1 MADIS
6 KIQVGETTYDI
17 KDQAGRDA
25 FANSKIT
32 AIDST
37 SDNDHIPTAKAVY
50 DYVQASAS
58 EAGASE
64 VVEELLGSSTAQISG
79 FSTSNYS
86 NVSELNSLSPLFE
99 HFYKK
104 NEAYIPVANGF
115 ANSKNNLYPKAAKVT
130 IDAVDT
136 ASTAIGEKDVRLFV
150 SATAESVSYEG
161 YTCELDGVETLVAIL
176 LKGEVSVT
184 ISDIIYTFPAG
195 LYVYNNVESQVFVK
209 SVELFYDANPTVET
223 ALTNMDTRL
232 RNINTQVSTNTT
244 SINTNKNDI
253 STLKSEI
260 SNLGSTDH
268 VTQLNDYYT
277 IKVLT
282 FNPDNYIESN
292 VIDDLYKISDYTRTD
307 GLYRIVDK
315 EFHSE
320 ECTVVDMSAM
330 SETPNMHT
338 LLSMNHELYIF
349 TEDTV
354 ITKETTDSETGETTT
369 TEITIPAGFYI
380 PIQEDIT
387 TMSALCILHLDK
399 VDNFLQQKKY
409 SFVTN
414 AAPVFDIFHKV
425 SDDTNIE
432 GLYSAL
438 CYDITK
444 TTKMNM
450 ALNYCAGGSFKPVS
464 EFDES
469 MTFDTIYVLDN
480 APIFNLQG
488 SGMPCAMVVTAQ
500 TTIPATTEGAEAT
513 IIEPGTYLVQQTV
526 PTFELVKLQQK
537 DYELDID
544 SLFGEVSEFGTLMET
559 LITQL
564 ATTGEAVNLT
574 LNTSNLLEGVN
585 TQTLY
590 NELNAIYEHNSNV
603 RIRWGGAVDNI
614 NTDTSDTV
622 TPFKYGSNIC
632 AAVQYIV
639 YNDGWMTFNLQIV
652 SYPSGF
658 QLYAKA
664 SI

>member
-6 KIQVGETTYDI
+6 KIQVGEATYDI
-17 KDQAGRDA
+17 KDQAGREA

-58 EAGASE
+58 KAGASE
-64 VVEELLGSSTAQISG
+64 VVEELLGSSTTQISG
-79 FSTSNYS
+79 FSTSDYS

-104 NEAYIPVANGF
+104 SEAYILVANGF

-176 LKGEVSVT
+176 LKRETNVT

-195 LYVYNNVESQVFVK
+195 LYIYNNVESQVFVK
-209 SVELFYDANPTVET
+209 SIELFYDANPTVET
-223 ALTNMDTRL
+223 ALINVDTRL
-232 RNINTQVSTNTT
+232 RNINTQVSTNTN
-244 SINTNKNDI
+244 SITTNKNDI
-253 STLKSEI
+253 ATLKSKM
-260 SNLGSTDH
+260 SNLGTTDH

-282 FNPDNYIESN
+282 FNPNNYIESN
-292 VIDDLYKISDYTRTD
+292 VIDDLYKISDYARTD

-320 ECTVVDMSAM
+320 ECTVVDMSVI

-338 LLSMNHELYIF
+338 LLSMNYELYIF
-349 TEDTV
+349 TEETV
-354 ITKETTDSETGETTT
+354 ITKEITNSETGETTT

-387 TMSALCILHLDK
+387 AMSALCILHLDK

-414 AAPVFDIFHKV
+414 AAPVFGIFHKV

-438 CYDITK
+438 CYDITQ
-444 TTKMNM
+444 TTETNV
-450 ALNYCAGGSFKPVS
+450 ALNYCAGGSFKPAS
-464 EFDES
+464 EFDAS
-469 MTFDTIYVLDN
+469 MAYDTAYVLDN
-480 APIFNLQG
+480 APFFNLQG
-488 SGMPCAMVVTAQ
+488 FDIPCAMVVTAR
-500 TTIPATTEGAEAT
+500 TTIPAIAEGAED
-513 IIEPGTYLVQQTV
+513 IIVEPGTYLAQQEI
-526 PTFELVKLQQK
+526 PTFELVKLQPK

-544 SLFGEVSEFGTLMET
+544 SLFGEVSESGTLMET
-559 LITQL
+559 LIAQL
-564 ATTGEAVNLT
+564 VTTGAAVNLT

-590 NELNAIYEHNSNV
+590 NELNAIYEYNSNV
-603 RIRWGGAVDNI
+603 RMRWGGKVANT
-614 NTDTSDTV
+614 NTDASDTV
-622 TPFKYGSNIC
+622 IPFKYGSTIC
-632 AAVQYIV
+632 AASQYIV
-639 YNDGWMTFNLQIV
+639 YNNGWIIFNLQIV
-652 SYPSGF
+652 SYPSGI
-658 QLYAKA
+658 QLYVKA
-664 SI
+664 SM